1 MNEIAGESRL
11 TGVIQVR
18 QNSTVKLYHALK
30 FSLVIMRN
38 VPIIRDLKMYS
49 SKS

>member
-1 MNEIAGESRL
+1 MAGESRL

-30 FSLVIMRN
+30 FSLEIMRN
-38 VPIIRDLKMYS
+38 APTIRDLKMYFR
-49 SKS
+49 KS